1 MRVIQWFAVLAVRD
15 LLPAA
20 LGALGLEAGAGSAR
34 RVASFLVDHFSEHGE
49 RLATALEAAAGRSWS
64 ALEVALAGETLWN
77 RLDRAEDRAVRRRLA
92 RFLDALL
99 PTEVGGDPLVF
110 RQRCLD
116 ELRAARREG
125 LLSGGVDL
133 DGLARSANDL
143 ARLADPAAHVAAEDA
158 ALADLARPAA
168 ERGHA
173 HLARLLQMRPAD
185 APPLLVTAFRYFFR
199 RAVESDRQLFQ
210 GLAWARWERLARDQ
224 ERGFAQLELA
234 LDEVRQAHAAIRDL
248 RDEQRRQGDR
258 FDELYRVV
266 LDVRQ
271 RLDEPSG
278 GDSLAIRGDEER
290 RLLRGVLARYRAL
303 PAEQQRQ
310 LPALLSAVAE
320 LQLRAGDSEGAEHSY
335 QEVAALVAD
344 QSARAEAHYHAF
356 RAALRRHD
364 WEKALSSWRRAAGLD
379 RDRWTRDRLRQEL
392 RTALHG
398 APPEA
403 RTALRAA
410 LARRPGSSAP

>member
-20 LGALGLEAGAGSAR
+20 LGALGLEAGAGSAG
-34 RVASFLVDHFSEHGE
+34 RVAGFLIDHFSEHGE
-49 RLATALEAAAGRSWS
+49 RLAAALEAAAGRSWS

-92 RFLDALL
+92 RFLDSLL
-99 PTEVGGDPLVF
+99 PTEAGGDPLVF

-133 DGLARSANDL
+133 DGLARSASDL
-143 ARLADPAAHVAAEDA
+143 ARLADPAAHAAAEDA

-168 ERGHA
+168 ERGYA

-224 ERGFAQLELA
+224 ERGFAQLEQA
-234 LDEVRQAHAAIRDL
+234 LDEARQAHAAIRDL

-271 RLDEPSG
+271 RLDVAPD
-278 GDSLAIRGDEER
+278 DSLAVRGDDER
-290 RLLRGVLARYRAL
+290 RLLRDVLARYRAL

-335 QEVAALVAD
+335 QEVAALAAD
-344 QSARAEAHYHAF
+344 QAARAEAHYHAF
-356 RAALRRHD
+356 RAALRRYD

-379 RDRWTRDRLRQEL
+379 RGRWTRDRLRQEL

-410 LARRPGSSAP
+410 LARRPGPSAP